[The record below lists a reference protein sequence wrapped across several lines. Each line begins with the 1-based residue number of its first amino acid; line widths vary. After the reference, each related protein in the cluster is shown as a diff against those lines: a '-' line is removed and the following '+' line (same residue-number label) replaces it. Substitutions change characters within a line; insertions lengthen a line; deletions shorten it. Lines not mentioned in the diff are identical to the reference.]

1 VNGNGNGNG
10 RATPTTGEFM
20 ADDATDDATTEPDA
34 DGTRGATGEATDTAD
49 PADESG
55 PAADGERTGPGTGSG
70 PDATHDPGSDRGR
83 DPDHDGDRVEG
94 ADAAPTADRADERAT
109 LVERLRER
117 GVIERES
124 TAAAIGAVPRHE
136 FVPEE
141 RRANAYVDR
150 PLPIG
155 AGQTISAP
163 HMVAVM
169 TDLLALSP
177 GDRVLEVGTGCGYH
191 AAVTAELVDGTVY
204 SVEYD
209 PELAA
214 AARDRL
220 ARLGYDV
227 AVRTGDGREG
237 WPEHAPYDAAYLTCA
252 PRSVPDAVI
261 EQVRPEGV
269 TVAPVGDRRQE
280 LVRLRRRADGGVD
293 REPHGGVRFV
303 PMRGRGD

>member
-1 VNGNGNGNG
+1 M
-10 RATPTTGEFM
+10 P
-20 ADDATDDATTEPDA
+20 DDATDDPTTEPDA
-34 DGTRGATGEATDTAD
+34 DGTGSVAADATDD
-49 PADESG
+49 PATESA
-55 PAADGERTGPGTGSG
+55 PPADGDGDLTGT
-70 PDATHDPGSDRGR
+70 DATDDPASERGR
-83 DPDHDGDRVEG
+83 DPDRDVDRFEDAH
-94 ADAAPTADRADERAT
+94 ADPTADRADERAT
-109 LVERLRER
+109 LVESLRDR

-269 TVAPVGDRRQE
+269 IVAPVGDRRQE

>member
-1 VNGNGNGNG
+1 M
-10 RATPTTGEFM
+10 P
-20 ADDATDDATTEPDA
+20 DDATDDPTTEPDA
-34 DGTRGATGEATDTAD
+34 DGTGSVAADATDD
-49 PADESG
+49 PATESA
-55 PAADGERTGPGTGSG
+55 PPADGDRDLTGT
-70 PDATHDPGSDRGR
+70 DATDDPASERGR
-83 DPDHDGDRVEG
+83 DPDRDVDRFEDAH
-94 ADAAPTADRADERAT
+94 ADPTADRADERAT
-109 LVERLRER
+109 LVESLRDR

-269 TVAPVGDRRQE
+269 IVAPVGDRRQE